1 VKLTDEQRNLVE
13 SNLGIAR
20 LAAHDLKDRCKAC
33 GLPLE
38 DAISE
43 GYLALCDAAQKSKP
57 ERGFKFTTYAYAV
70 ARSRILR
77 ACGQNN
83 VIRPPHNIS
92 ERRGY
97 THVRPLSLDA
107 IVSSSGTATICLG
120 DTVPDPHANVEAE
133 VIDRDTDWWFSKPL
147 IPSQRRTLRLLMSGY
162 RPFHIAHKDGV
173 SYQAI
178 QSRIQSLGSRI
189 NPKLREVIG

>member
-1 VKLTDEQRNLVE
+1 MKLTDEQRNLVE

-20 LAAHDLKDRCKAC
+20 LAAHDLKDRCRAC
-33 GLPLE
+33 GLPLD

-43 GYLALCDAAQKSKP
+43 GYMALCDAAQKFRPCK
-57 ERGFKFTTYAYAV
+57 GVQFNTYAYVV
-70 ARSRILR
+70 ARNRILR

-83 VIRPPHNIS
+83 VIRPPKNLA

-97 THVRPLSLDA
+97 SHVHPLSLDA
-107 IVSSSGTATICLG
+107 VVSTAESESVHLVDTI
-120 DTVPDPHANVEAE
+120 PHPNADVEAE

-162 RPFHIAHKDGV
+162 RPCHIAHKDGV

-178 QSRIQSLGSRI
+178 RSRIQSIGSRI